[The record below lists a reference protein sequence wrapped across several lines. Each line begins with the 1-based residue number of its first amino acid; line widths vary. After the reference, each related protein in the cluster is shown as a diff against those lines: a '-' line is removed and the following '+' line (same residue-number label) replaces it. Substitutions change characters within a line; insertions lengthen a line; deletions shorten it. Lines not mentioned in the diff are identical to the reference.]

1 MTTIGESAFGG
12 CSKMTAVSIGANVK
26 TIGASAFSGCKSLAT
41 VKVGSAKLKTVSKNA
56 FKGTKSK
63 ITFKIPKKYYK
74 SYMAKIKAKGVAA
87 PKNAIYKKY

>member
-1 MTTIGESAFGG
+1 
-12 CSKMTAVSIGANVK
+12 MTAVSIGANVK

-74 SYMAKIKAKGVAA
+74 SYMAKIKAKGVVA